1 MTSFYEIIRQKK
13 IERSNY
19 CFLALYIAISITCH
33 CIANRLILVAGY
45 PLFSSGLLYMAVFV
59 LCDVFATYNTRSQVI
74 MFILLDALANLFFML
89 FTNFINTLSFPEFF
103 NNSEAYK
110 TVFSPVVTLYFASL
124 LGTIIASILDLY
136 LFYYLYKKLKINF
149 LISSIISSVLTI
161 SCYTLVTDIIA
172 FKESFPEHYLNLT
185 VINICSNLITLIIY
199 AIIGQFL
206 VCGIK
211 KYITN

>member
-13 IERSNY
+13 IEQANY
-19 CFLALYIAISITCH
+19 FFLALYIAISITCH

-74 MFILLDALANLFFML
+74 MFILLDAIANLFFMI

-110 TVFSPVVTLYFASL
+110 IVFSPVIKLYFASL

-136 LFYYLYKKLKINF
+136 LFYYLYKKIKINF
-149 LISSIISSVLTI
+149 LFSSIISSVLTI
-161 SCYTLVTDIIA
+161 SCYTLITDIIA

-185 VINICSNLITLIIY
+185 FINICSNLISLIIY

-206 VCGIK
+206 VFGIK